1 MLPSYTGNISKLI
14 YRCHLANPIRKK
26 ADHGL
31 DVRTCRSNSRMTQN
45 QTQTKRRKAITGSCT
60 ERKTRQY
67 FWNLIRA
74 FLTGSHWP
82 SSLVLRMKGHF
93 CTNSFPRRKP
103 VGSPFLSYFRRF
115 FYQRWGILSTKIG
128 KTLRWF
134 GVFRSADY
142 LKNILRG
149 TWVIVLTLYTF
160 NLQVTDTKGYT
171 NINFNDMTD
180 WCLQAF
186 QTNSVSQVQQG

>member
-60 ERKTRQY
+60 ERKTRKY
-67 FWNLIRA
+67 FWNLTRA

-82 SSLVLRMKGHF
+82 SSFVLRMKGHF

-103 VGSPFLSYFRRF
+103 VGSPFLSSFRRF
-115 FYQRWGILSTKIG
+115 FFTHRWGILSTKIG
-128 KTLRWF
+128 KTLIE
-134 GVFRSADY
+134 VVRSVQVRRLFEGYPPRNMSHCFDF
-142 LKNILRG
+142 
-149 TWVIVLTLYTF
+149 LY
-160 NLQVTDTKGYT
+160 
-171 NINFNDMTD
+171 
-180 WCLQAF
+180 
-186 QTNSVSQVQQG
+186 VQLAGDRYQRIYKH